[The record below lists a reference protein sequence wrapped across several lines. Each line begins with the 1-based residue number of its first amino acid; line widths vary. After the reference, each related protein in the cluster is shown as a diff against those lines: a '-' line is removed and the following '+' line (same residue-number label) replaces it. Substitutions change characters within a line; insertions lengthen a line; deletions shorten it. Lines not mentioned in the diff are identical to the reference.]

1 VTARPSRVSASPPFH
16 LHRLL
21 DHFQFFIP
29 INSAHCQK
37 SNYTTMA
44 TTTSTQT
51 TTYTGPLSSLP
62 TTSPGLH
69 FLKKYLPLI
78 DILDQ
83 SQTSTHELST
93 LVKPGAPFTS
103 NCSAA
108 IPFEQVLG
116 MLKMRE
122 GMLSFFTHGTED
134 IAAFDLEIEGGPGG
148 GGGGRKV
155 VCEVDSMCVCCSFS

>member
-1 VTARPSRVSASPPFH
+1 
-16 LHRLL
+16 
-21 DHFQFFIP
+21 
-29 INSAHCQK
+29 
-37 SNYTTMA
+37 MA